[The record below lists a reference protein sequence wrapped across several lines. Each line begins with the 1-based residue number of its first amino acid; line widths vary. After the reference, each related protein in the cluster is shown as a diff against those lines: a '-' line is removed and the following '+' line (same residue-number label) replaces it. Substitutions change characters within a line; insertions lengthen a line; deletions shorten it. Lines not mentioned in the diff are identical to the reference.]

1 MYNMEQTDTK
11 VVIDSISAYILDEYS
26 KDEVIL
32 VGMHPYEDSS
42 YSNNLELVIKPETGY
57 PITLKLAYSWYNMK
71 LFAGNFTN
79 DNKDEIMV
87 RGSFGWSGVFEIGS
101 IYKLID
107 DKIKEIFNQ
116 NDIVKNSPCTAKY
129 KDNYKVHVSCG
140 NKKYSINLA
149 NRPKDYL
156 NLIYDSEGKVKPEA
170 TASVDAPDAL
180 FPIKDVDNNY
190 HEFLIQQ
197 RIVGIINADTLGIIQ
212 TQCNLLDDKLT
223 IVKKGIYFSFNFKN
237 I

>member
-1 MYNMEQTDTK
+1 MEQTDTK

-42 YSNNLELVIKPETGY
+42 YSDNLELVIKPETGY
-57 PITLKLAYSWYNMK
+57 PITLKLAYSGYNMK
-71 LFAGNFTN
+71 LFSGDFTN

-87 RGSFGWSGVFEIGS
+87 RGSFGGFEIGA

-129 KDNYKVHVSCG
+129 KDNYKVHISCG

-156 NLIYDSEGKVKPEA
+156 NLIYDSEGKVKPKA
-170 TASVDAPDAL
+170 ISSVDAPDAL

-190 HEFLIQQ
+190 HELLIQQ

>member
-1 MYNMEQTDTK
+1 MEQTDTK

-42 YSNNLELVIKPETGY
+42 YSDNLELVIKPETGY
-57 PITLKLAYSWYNMK
+57 PITLKLAYSGYNMK
-71 LFAGNFTN
+71 LFSGDFTN

-87 RGSFGWSGVFEIGS
+87 RGSFEGFEIGA

-129 KDNYKVHVSCG
+129 KDNYKVHISCG

-156 NLIYDSEGKVKPEA
+156 NLIYDSEGKVKPKA
-170 TASVDAPDAL
+170 MSSVDAPDAL